1 MVKKYIYI
9 GVKRVERWRRSERMV
24 LITKMLLEN
33 PQQLFTLGYFAE
45 LFQSAKS
52 SISEDLSIIKETLQ
66 DTGQGNLETV
76 SGAAG
81 GVKYLPHNSLT
92 IEKEFLD
99 ELARKLSD
107 SERILPG
114 GYLYMTD
121 IIYNPSIV
129 AKIGTLFAHRFMG
142 KEPDYIVTVETKGI
156 PLALM
161 TAKAFNVPLVI
172 IRDDSRVTE
181 GSAVSINYVSGST
194 RKIGTMS
201 LARRALQPGAK
212 VIIIDDFMKAGGT
225 AKGMTDLMKEFK
237 AEVLGM
243 GVLVDTKEPENK
255 LVENYLGLLELLE
268 LDEKKEKVVIIS
280 KKSHQDV

>member
-1 MVKKYIYI
+1 
-9 GVKRVERWRRSERMV
+9 VEKWRRSERMV
-24 LITKMLLEN
+24 LMTKMLLEN
-33 PQQLFTLGYFAE
+33 PHQLFTLGYFAD

-52 SISEDLSIIKETLQ
+52 SISEDLGIIKDTLQ
-66 DTGQGNLETV
+66 TTGQGSLETI

-81 GVKYLPHNSLT
+81 GVKYLPYNSTT

-99 ELARKLSD
+99 ELSKMLSD

-129 AKIGTLFAHRFMG
+129 AKIGAIFAHLFIG

-156 PLALM
+156 PLAFM

-225 AKGMTDLMKEFK
+225 AKGMMDLMKEFK

-255 LVENYLGLLELLE
+255 LVENYLGLLELVE

-280 KKSHQDV
+280 KKSPIDV

>member
-1 MVKKYIYI
+1 MVRKNILL

-33 PQQLFTLGYFAE
+33 PHQLFTLGYFAD

-52 SISEDLSIIKETLQ
+52 SISEDLGIIKETLQ
-66 DTGQGNLETV
+66 NTGQGDLETV
-76 SGAAG
+76 TGAAG
-81 GVKYLPHNSLT
+81 GVKYLPYSSYD
-92 IEKEFLD
+92 IEQAFLD
-99 ELARKLSD
+99 ELAHKLSD

-121 IIYNPSIV
+121 VIFDPSTA
-129 AKIGTLFAHRFMG
+129 AKIGGIFAHRFMG
-142 KEPDYIVTVETKGI
+142 KEPDCIVTVETKGI

-181 GSAVSINYVSGST
+181 GSAVSINYISGST

-225 AKGMTDLMKEFK
+225 GKGMIDLMKEFK

-243 GVLVDTKEPENK
+243 GVLVDTKVPENK
-255 LVENYLGLLELLE
+255 LVENYLGLLELIE
-268 LDEKKEKVVIIS
+268 LDERNEKVAIIS
-280 KKSHQDV
+280 KKL

>member
-1 MVKKYIYI
+1 M
-9 GVKRVERWRRSERMV
+9 RRSERMV
-24 LITKMLLEN
+24 LITKMLLEH
-33 PQQLFTLGYFAE
+33 PQELFTLGYFAD
-45 LFQSAKS
+45 FFHSAKS

-66 DTGQGNLETV
+66 SSGQGDLETV

-81 GVKYLPHNSLT
+81 GVRFLPYNSF
-92 IEKEFLD
+92 EKEENFLN
-99 ELARKLSD
+99 ELAVLLSN

-121 IIYNPSIV
+121 IIFNPTIA
-129 AKIGTLFAHRFMG
+129 AKIGAIFAHRFKG

-172 IRDDSRVTE
+172 IRDDSKVTE
-181 GSAVSINYVSGST
+181 GSALSINYVSGST
-194 RKIGTMS
+194 KKIGTMS
-201 LARRALQPGAK
+201 LARRALPPGAK

-243 GVLVDTKEPENK
+243 GVLMDTKEPQDK
-255 LVENYLGLLELLE
+255 LVESYLGLLELVE
-268 LDEKKEKVVIIS
+268 LDEKNEKVVIIS
-280 KKSHQDV
+280 KKSILDV

>member
-1 MVKKYIYI
+1 MEK
-9 GVKRVERWRRSERMV
+9 WRRSERMV
-24 LITKMLLEN
+24 MMTKILLEN
-33 PQQLFTLGYFAE
+33 PHQLYTLGFFAD

-52 SISEDLSIIKETLQ
+52 SISEDLSIIKDTLQ
-66 DTGQGNLETV
+66 KIGEGNLETV
-76 SGAAG
+76 PGAAG
-81 GVKYLPHNSLT
+81 GVRFLPYQSYEREN
-92 IEKEFLD
+92 EFLD
-99 ELARKLSD
+99 RLALTLSD
-107 SERILPG
+107 PQRILPG

-129 AKIGTLFAHRFMG
+129 AKLGSIFAHKFKG

-201 LARRALQPGAK
+201 LARRALETGGK

-225 AKGMTDLMKEFK
+225 AKGMFDLMKEFK

-243 GVLVDTKEPENK
+243 GVLVDTKEPSHK
-255 LVENYLGLLELLE
+255 LVEDYLGLLELVQ
-268 LDEKKEKVVIIS
+268 LDEKEEKVTL
-280 KKSHQDV
+280 KRKN

>member
-1 MVKKYIYI
+1 
-9 GVKRVERWRRSERMV
+9 
-24 LITKMLLEN
+24 MLLEN
-33 PQQLFTLGYFAE
+33 PHQLFTLGYFAE

-66 DTGQGNLETV
+66 AGGQGNLETV

-81 GVKYLPHNSLT
+81 GVKYLPYNSQER
-92 IEKEFLD
+92 EKEFLD
-99 ELARKLSD
+99 ELAKKLSCP
-107 SERILPG
+107 ERILPG

-121 IIYNPSIV
+121 IIYNPSI
-129 AKIGTLFAHRFMG
+129 AANIGAIFAHRFKG
-142 KEPDYIVTVETKGI
+142 REPDCIVTVETKGI

-194 RKIGTMS
+194 KKIGTMS
-201 LARRALQPGAK
+201 LARRALPTGAK
-212 VIIIDDFMKAGGT
+212 VILIDDFMKAGGT
-225 AKGMTDLMKEFK
+225 AKGMMDLMKEFK

-243 GVLVDTKEPENK
+243 GVLVDTKEPLNK
-255 LVENYLGLLELLE
+255 LVENYLGLLELVE
-268 LDEKKEKVVIIS
+268 LDEKNEKVVIIS
-280 KKSHQDV
+280 KKSPQDV